1 MHIMLPSFLTLLIVI
16 LISRLVGIGF
26 RKIGQP
32 AVMGEV
38 LGGIILGPSCLGFFF
53 PQFTEMFFQPHATTL
68 LKQVAEIGISM

>member
-32 AVMGEV
+32 AVMSR
-38 LGGIILGPSCLGFFF
+38 IFF
-53 PQFTEMFFQPHATTL
+53 PQFTEIFFQPHATTL